1 MCRIKNDRAAGLSGQ
16 TRLRDQ
22 IVQPLPLILTAKLS
36 YFLKGVACS
45 PLNRSR
51 MDKAARMRS
60 SMDMRCKRSDSAWR
74 EAWAEALRLGFGRE
88 ETALAFIALSYEES
102 GKPSTK
108 AGTFDI

>member
-1 MCRIKNDRAAGLSGQ
+1 MCSIKNDRAAGLPGQ

-22 IVQPLPLILTAKLS
+22 IFQPLPLILTAKLS

-60 SMDMRCKRSDSAWR
+60 SMDMRCRRSNSAWR
-74 EAWAEALRLGFGRE
+74 EAWAEALRLGFGIE
-88 ETALAFIALSYEES
+88 ETALAFIPLPYEE
-102 GKPSTK
+102 GTKPSTK
-108 AGTFDI
+108 AETFEF